1 MCGPYATKWSFAY
14 GIIGLQQGYGVHFN
28 IFDTLP
34 PKLHSNNPSLHYPS
48 SIHIVSQRPS
58 IMVMW
63 IPKWPMGWRHQIHK
77 VAHGK
82 RTKDCKYLDYCH
94 KIANIW
100 TNHMKY
106 GKVCQQNCII
116 KNPSIM
122 KSPTKLLFIG
132 TIYKIIQKLL

>member
-1 MCGPYATKWSFAY
+1 MCGPHVIKWAFAY
-14 GIIGLQQGYGVHFN
+14 RLIGLKQVYGVHFN
-28 IFDTLP
+28 ICDTLP
-34 PKLHSNNPSLHYPS
+34 PKFCSNIPSLHDPS
-48 SIHIVSQRPS
+48 SIPILSQRPN

-63 IPKWPMGWRHQIHK
+63 SPKRPMGWRQQIHM
-77 VAHGK
+77 VSHVK

-116 KNPSIM
+116 KNPPIV

-132 TIYKIIQKLL
+132 TIYKII